1 MQNSIEPGKQLHV
14 AMRVVPRFLPRL
26 MTIER
31 AARVEQR
38 ESRTARDRASSW
50 HRSADLP
57 RVVLAGRK
65 RAQAFG
71 VADMQVA
78 LRERDFDTG
87 FS

>member
-1 MQNSIEPGKQLHV
+1 MQNSVEPGKQLHV
-14 AMRVVPRFLPRL
+14 AMRVVPRFLSRL

-57 RVVLAGRK
+57 RVVQFEV
-65 RAQAFG
+65 QAA
-71 VADMQVA
+71 VAEADEPY
-78 LRERDFDTG
+78 LRRRQFLDR
-87 FS
+87 